1 MAITKELTVVA
12 SVGLHARPAA
22 EFVKLAQE
30 FSGSVT
36 IEHKENQV
44 DGKSMIGILKLAIKQ
59 GESFLL
65 SLDGENEEQFMEDF
79 ENIIN
84 KDD

>member
-65 SLDGENEEQFMEDF
+65 SLDGENEEQFMENF

>member
-1 MAITKELTVVA
+1 MVITKELTVVA

-36 IEHKENQV
+36 IEHKDNQV

-65 SLDGENEEQFMEDF
+65 SLDGENEEQFMENF

>member
-1 MAITKELTVVA
+1 MAIKRELTVTA

-22 EFVKLAQE
+22 EFVRLAQE

-36 IEHKENQV
+36 IEHKDNQV